1 MKKEI
6 NKLALK
12 ILKGSG
18 IYREYSD
25 KDLMDATLIFIEVFM
40 TKMHDHHKEKLS
52 QKQLER
58 LAEEAGK
65 SIRQTILLFTGVD
78 MHKVLQI
85 KLWRINLLKL
95 LLNMMTRN

>member
-40 TKMHDHHKEKLS
+40 AKMHDHHKEKLS

-78 MHKVLQI
+78 MHKVL
-85 KLWRINLLKL
+85 K
-95 LLNMMTRN
+95 

>member
-12 ILKGSG
+12 VLKGLG

-25 KDLMDATLIFIEVFM
+25 EDLMDAVLIFMEVF
-40 TKMHDHHKEKLS
+40 TAKMHDHHKEKLS
-52 QKQLER
+52 QEQLEM

-78 MHKVLQI
+78 MHKVL
-85 KLWRINLLKL
+85 K
-95 LLNMMTRN
+95 